1 MVKSCFN
8 KTHRLLLLEKNS
20 DIFIGH
26 RKFYQISPY
35 VNNMQMYS
43 SDLYVLSWSVRE
55 ALTPSLSEFA
65 TNRICEE
72 HLIQKFPAKSKLS
85 MDYNFNLNKA

>member
-1 MVKSCFN
+1 
-8 KTHRLLLLEKNS
+8 
-20 DIFIGH
+20 
-26 RKFYQISPY
+26 
-35 VNNMQMYS
+35 MYS

-85 MDYNFNLNKA
+85 MDYNFNLNKTSAHYSGSILLANWQDCMKTSLQNYAVAGRK